1 MSSKPAGS
9 GQRILYLDFDGVLHP
24 ADVYAEPGSA
34 PALSAAALA
43 AGHALF
49 EHAETLAALLEPFPA
64 VRVVLATSW
73 ARGFG
78 HAFAC
83 SKLPKAVRS
92 RVCASVYDP
101 ERHGRG
107 FASMPRGYQVLD
119 DVNYRQPQ
127 DWVALD
133 DDATD
138 WPEDHLQRLIKTDST
153 KGLGDSLVQLQLSR
167 WLRKSSAT

>member
-1 MSSKPAGS
+1 MSSNPPGF

-24 ADVYAEPGSA
+24 ADVYAEPGS
-34 PALSAAALA
+34 PPVLSAAASA

-49 EHAETLAALLEPFPA
+49 EHAETLAAILEPFPA
-64 VRVVLATSW
+64 VQIVLATSW

-78 HAFAC
+78 HTFAS
-83 SKLPKAVRS
+83 SKLPEAVRA
-92 RVCASVYDP
+92 RVCGAVFDA

-119 DVNYRQPQ
+119 DVKHRRPS

-133 DDATD
+133 DEAKD
-138 WPEDHLQRLIKTDST
+138 WPEEHIHRLINTDPVM
-153 KGLGDSLVQLQLSR
+153 GLGHLDVQRNLQR
-167 WLRKSSAT
+167 WLRTR